1 MNFNFLAQV
10 APDSIWAKPNGSVAL
25 YTLIAIGLVIGFGLL
40 FGLMQMPSQFRKY
53 VVATV
58 TFFSGLYWV
67 LFYVWPVPIDRKPG
81 QLPNNAIESMGFW
94 LKDAKSTVVSVT
106 NIFTAFLLGLGVYSL
121 LRIHGGRIA
130 KGNKDSFF
138 SATLL
143 ASMVIM
149 VIIGYADWV
158 TRIGGNGAK
167 LDNRD
172 NWTFINF
179 AKDFLF
185 DGLLQQ
191 MDAAM
196 FSVIAFYILSAA
208 YRAFRIRSIEAT
220 ILLATA
226 VLVMLSLMG
235 AVSFLFDGAV
245 NNMAGGHDGTGGH
258 GFLLNFQLTTIAGW
272 IKDTFQTSSLR
283 AIGFGVGIGAL
294 AMGLR
299 IWLSLEKMGG
309 NA

>member
-1 MNFNFLAQV
+1 MLDLLAQV
-10 APDSIWAKPNGSVAL
+10 SEPSFWAKDSGSSAL
-25 YTLIAIGLVIGFGLL
+25 YMMLLIGALAGAGLL
-40 FGLMQMPSQFRKY
+40 FALTQMPSQFRKY
-53 VVATV
+53 VVSTV

-67 LFYVWPVPIDRKPG
+67 LFYVWPVPIDRKDG
-81 QLPNNAIESMGFW
+81 QLPNNAIEGVGFW
-94 LKDAKSTVVSVT
+94 LKDANSTVVSFT
-106 NIFTAFLLGLGVYSL
+106 NIFTAFLL
-121 LRIHGGRIA
+121 
-130 KGNKDSFF
+130 
-138 SATLL
+138 
-143 ASMVIM
+143 ASMLLM

-158 TRIGGNGAK
+158 SRIGGNGAK

-172 NWTFINF
+172 NWGMINY

-185 DGLLQQ
+185 DGMLQQ

-208 YRAFRIRSIEAT
+208 YRAFRVRSVEAT

-245 NNMAGGHDGTGGH
+245 NNMAGGKDGTGGH
-258 GFLLNFQLTTIAGW
+258 GFLMNFQLTTIATW